1 MTEQYLNLKQN
12 FISKNAWQDKYRDIM
27 LLGKELPKLPNELK
41 IDDVKVNGCESN
53 VWLYIDFDESEERLV
68 VSADSDT
75 RIVKGLIFI
84 ICSMVN
90 GLTIDE
96 FKRIN
101 IQSEFESLGLI
112 QHLSPSRGN
121 GILAIAQKISDFA
134 IQNS

>member
-41 IDDVKVNGCESN
+41 IDNVKVHGCESN
-53 VWLYIDFDESEERLV
+53 VWLYIDFDENEERLV

>member
-27 LLGKELPKLPNELK
+27 LLGKQLPKLPNELK
-41 IDDVKVNGCESN
+41 IDDAKVHGCESN

-75 RIVKGLIFI
+75 RIVKGLILI

>member
-27 LLGKELPKLPNELK
+27 LLGKQLPKLPNELK
-41 IDDVKVNGCESN
+41 IDNAKVHGCESN